1 MFRTGLLGAGSTL
14 AACVMAASSA
24 FAQSTPPQSAPPA
37 ATPAGDS
44 VAAQSADV
52 QANTSGPVSTD
63 SGSSDDIIVT
73 ANKREERVL
82 DVPGAITA
90 FRGDDLL
97 ASGTNSIRDL
107 AGFTP
112 GLQFNNGLGSGAPI
126 IRGLSEGID
135 TSPTV
140 ATVVN
145 GAPIGSSSTLAIG
158 AQDTLDVDPIDIVR
172 VEVLKG
178 PQGTLYG
185 ANTLGGL
192 ISYTLRSPSLTGT
205 DGIARAEV
213 SATEHGDPN
222 YSARLAVGTPLIR
235 DTLGIGFS
243 GFYDKRGGFIDN
255 ARRNL
260 EDENHRSNW
269 GAHVSLLAKPTDRLR
284 IGIDAFYQRLNVP
297 AGDVVVYNA
306 DHRPRDGDL
315 RYDEYSVPSARKR
328 SKIGIATVDYDLK
341 FANLSSVTSLQRIHS
356 DNAQNLTN
364 SIAGGL
370 FFNVLPLFGGQVF
383 PTPKVFQLNRVTTYK
398 KTTQEVRLTS
408 PGDRRFSWI
417 LGGYY
422 SSEHN
427 NYAAVF
433 SGRNATGGAAPG
445 LANALNIDLISD
457 LKEYSG
463 FVNAT
468 FKITP
473 ELDATGGFRIGGIDQ
488 RYRQVL
494 TGTDV
499 TAYNLVLA
507 TVYKSTIP
515 LVTPVSKTHDTVK
528 TYLATLR
535 YHFSPDGIVFARYS
549 TGFRPGGPNLAGPGL
564 PPNFQPDQTKNFEA
578 GVKTRFLHGLGSIDI
593 TGYYT
598 KWQDIIVVIS
608 PGGLA
613 GYINGGNARVY
624 GVEAA
629 LNVHPVTPLT
639 LTATFAYA
647 KGNIIRADPRAA
659 SALGKGDSLPYS
671 PRTSGSISAEYKVPL
686 SGDWS
691 AYGSGA
697 FRFSAARN
705 SLFASNPMNYRMPAY
720 QLLDLHAG
728 VENAAYTIDLFIRN
742 VTDARAQTA
751 TNSFY
756 GLNEVTVERPRTYGI
771 GITGKF

>member
-1 MFRTGLLGAGSTL
+1 MVRSRLLL
-14 AACVMAASSA
+14 ASSA
-24 FAQSTPPQSAPPA
+24 FAAYAMIASPALAQSAPQAPP
-37 ATPAGDS
+37 PAGA
-44 VAAQSADV
+44 VPAQSAD
-52 QANTSGPVSTD
+52 ARTDTTGPVSTD

-82 DVPGAITA
+82 DVAGAITA

-126 IRGLSEGID
+126 IRGLSQGID

-192 ISYTLRSPSLTGT
+192 ISYTLRAPSLTET

-213 SATEHGDPN
+213 SATEHGDPS
-222 YSARLAVGTPLIR
+222 YGARLAISTPIIR
-235 DTLGIGFS
+235 DMVGIGFS
-243 GFYDKRGGFIDN
+243 GFYDRRGGFIDN

-260 EDENHRSNW
+260 QDQNHSTNW
-269 GAHVSLLAKPTDRLR
+269 GAHGGLLFKPTDRLR
-284 IGIDAFYQRLNVP
+284 IGLDGFYQRLNVP
-297 AGDVVVYNA
+297 AGDAVVYNA

-328 SKIGIATVDYDLK
+328 SKVGIATVDYDLD
-341 FANLSSVTSLQRIHS
+341 FANLSSVTSLQRIRS

-364 SIAGGL
+364 SAAGAI
-370 FFNVLPLFGGQVF
+370 FFNTLPLFGGQVF
-383 PTPKVFQLNRVTTYK
+383 PTPRVFQLNRVTTYK

-408 PGDRRFSWI
+408 PGDQRFSWI
-417 LGGYY
+417 VGGYY
-422 SSEHN
+422 SDEHN
-427 NYAAVF
+427 DYAAVF
-433 SGRNATGGAAPG
+433 SGRNTTGGAAPG
-445 LANALNIDLISD
+445 LANALDVNLISD

-463 FVNAT
+463 FVNGT

-473 ELDATGGFRIGGIDQ
+473 TLDVTGGFRIGGIDQ
-488 RYRQVL
+488 GYRQVL
-494 TGTDV
+494 TGTDA
-499 TAYNLVLA
+499 TAYNTLLLVA
-507 TVYKSTIP
+507 YKSVIP
-515 LVTPVSKTHDTVK
+515 LVSPVSKTHDTVK
-528 TYLATLR
+528 NYLATLR
-535 YHFSPDGIVFARYS
+535 YHFSPDGMVFARFS

-564 PPNFQPDQTKNFEA
+564 PPNFQSDQTKNYEA
-578 GVKTRFLHGLGSIDI
+578 GLKTRFLDGRGSIDI

-598 KWQDIIVVIS
+598 KWQDIIVVIQ
-608 PGGLA
+608 PAGLA
-613 GYINGGNARVY
+613 GYTTGGDARVY

-629 LNVHPVTPLT
+629 LNMRPVPPLT

-647 KGNIIRADPRAA
+647 KGNIIRSDPRAA
-659 SALGKGDSLPYS
+659 SALVKGDSLPYS
-671 PRTSGSISAEYKVPL
+671 PRTSGSLSAEYKTPL

-705 SLFASNPMNYRMPAY
+705 SLFASNPLNYRMPSY

-728 VENAAYTIDLFIRN
+728 VENSSYTVDLFVRN
-742 VTDARAQTA
+742 VTDSRAQTA

-756 GLNEVTVERPRTYGI
+756 GLNEVTVQRPRTYGI
-771 GITGKF
+771 GITAKF